1 MDPATGSVIQSTSN
15 VLDLGGGLPWSN
27 TVSGA
32 AGGTSGGT
40 TPAYNPSTGN
50 IIFGFVEN
58 TVSQSVAINSAL
70 AAAGTG
76 IQLLGYKYSWDIN
89 NDLTNSGG
97 NRGTLTGNV
106 ALTGSGNSILEQYS
120 YNYSQTNTGSGF
132 QNFSGTQLFTNQYQ
146 LSSVDKLTVSFTG
159 KDQNWWAGYWGPRVH
174 VNDVSLLYKVDPCT
188 TNPAYSST
196 CAGFSS
202 ILNTNN
208 LLDST
213 KGGTSLNQAFAVNTA
228 LQNAGVGA
236 MVHGFNYGFNWRVG
250 QGFSGCTAHNQDG
263 SCSWTM
269 NIPAYTNA
277 TVSLTNSSNQSI
289 HSKPYSFTGEG
300 TSGSVSDKFLLPTS
314 LNQTMLGTGRIVGS
328 ASGTG
333 SSIEGA
339 WATLIYTAD
348 PCTNNPLYSP
358 DCKGYA
364 VAIAKSLALPTETT
378 VAAEPTQ
385 NISPALEPTQTQ
397 LSNNSTSLLSPGSTV
412 AATNSAPASSNTQS
426 RAGEVSAAGS
436 SARSGPGPSMSMIMN
451 ILSRESARVGNV
463 EQSVVSAAVAGA
475 EAAGTQAT
483 QQAEAVAESQTAASV
498 ASSLE
503 QSAMSVTAG
512 SSASQTT
519 IGTSLS
525 TAQSLNNAA
534 ASSSPQQTFT
544 AVDVVASV
552 VNQTSDPTV
561 RSATQSTDT
570 SQSYTSVNVNYALN
584 APVFVESIN
593 RNTTANTEIE
603 LPRSESLQMGTRSTL
618 TDYLSERSM
627 MSLMNTD
634 SVTDSSVRRNVQPN
648 EAAGGVD
655 IASIATQPPGYAA
668 YTQVTLSDAAFYRV
682 DTIYKNQRTVDNA
695 RVLRGLQSGSD
706 RLHQDMVEQQY
717 RR

>member
-1 MDPATGSVIQSTSN
+1 
-15 VLDLGGGLPWSN
+15 
-27 TVSGA
+27 
-32 AGGTSGGT
+32 
-40 TPAYNPSTGN
+40 
-50 IIFGFVEN
+50 
-58 TVSQSVAINSAL
+58 
-70 AAAGTG
+70 
-76 IQLLGYKYSWDIN
+76 
-89 NDLTNSGG
+89 
-97 NRGTLTGNV
+97 
-106 ALTGSGNSILEQYS
+106 
-120 YNYSQTNTGSGF
+120 
-132 QNFSGTQLFTNQYQ
+132 
-146 LSSVDKLTVSFTG
+146 
-159 KDQNWWAGYWGPRVH
+159 
-174 VNDVSLLYKVDPCT
+174 
-188 TNPAYSST
+188 
-196 CAGFSS
+196 
-202 ILNTNN
+202 
-208 LLDST
+208 
-213 KGGTSLNQAFAVNTA
+213 
-228 LQNAGVGA
+228 
-236 MVHGFNYGFNWRVG
+236 
-250 QGFSGCTAHNQDG
+250 
-263 SCSWTM
+263 
-269 NIPAYTNA
+269 
-277 TVSLTNSSNQSI
+277 
-289 HSKPYSFTGEG
+289 
-300 TSGSVSDKFLLPTS
+300 
-314 LNQTMLGTGRIVGS
+314 
-328 ASGTG
+328 
-333 SSIEGA
+333 
-339 WATLIYTAD
+339 
-348 PCTNNPLYSP
+348 
-358 DCKGYA
+358 
-364 VAIAKSLALPTETT
+364 
-378 VAAEPTQ
+378 
-385 NISPALEPTQTQ
+385 
-397 LSNNSTSLLSPGSTV
+397 
-412 AATNSAPASSNTQS
+412 
-426 RAGEVSAAGS
+426 
-436 SARSGPGPSMSMIMN
+436 MIMN
-451 ILSRESARVGNV
+451 ILSRESARVGNA
-463 EQSVVSAAVAGA
+463 EQSAVSAAVAGA